1 MFEEYNIFWGKQTNG
16 RYTLNHWGSRGGANF
31 LQKNLLP
38 RYASH
43 LADTFKELGISYEL
57 SDTGELLVY
66 DPEVVEYEEV
76 TAPLHRLCGYQV
88 GIVLGTHTEKVPSP
102 KMVQAA
108 KEYSQR
114 ITDKIHDIGLVK
126 EKKDFEN
133 YFAAESKDGICV
145 WWENDA
151 DDLLQPGNMDDK
163 YFPFNLT
170 RCEFYFKG
178 LIILKDALKGKQ
190 TITLKVP
197 KFHISRV
204 IGKGGANIKRL
215 ADELGL
221 RYIKVVACDE
231 D

>member
-1 MFEEYNIFWGKQTNG
+1 MFEEYNIFWGEQPNG
-16 RYTLNHWGSRGGANF
+16 RYTLNHLDSHGGANF

-38 RYASH
+38 R
-43 LADTFKELGISYEL
+43 
-57 SDTGELLVY
+57 
-66 DPEVVEYEEV
+66 
-76 TAPLHRLCGYQV
+76 YQV

>member
-1 MFEEYNIFWGKQTNG
+1 MFEEYNIFWGEQPNG
-16 RYTLNHWGSRGGANF
+16 RYTLNHLDSHGGANF

-38 RYASH
+38 RYTSCF
-43 LADTFKELGISYEL
+43 ADTFKELGINYEL

-76 TAPLHRLCGYQV
+76 SAPLRRLCGYQV

-215 ADELGL
+215 SDELGL